1 MSIFERVYEDIVSRL
16 DRAKSGLLNCI
27 PSPFH
32 RFREVF
38 PGLEMGTYYLFSAN
52 SKVGKTQIA
61 DTMCVYE
68 PLFYAIE
75 HNLKIHWFYF
85 TWEMSIEQKYRQF
98 LCHLVYKLSNKT
110 IRLDTKQL
118 RSVNADQRLPEEILD
133 LLKTEEYQKYIKYF
147 EENVTLIE
155 DIRNPTGVKKFLE
168 DYADRM
174 GTTHTV
180 KKEFYDKKGDIM
192 DVKEVFDYYEP
203 NDPELYNIVIF
214 DHISLINTEQGL
226 DLRKTIELFSNKIL
240 VRLRNRYRFTFVV
253 IQQQAASQE
262 SNENFKLDKLRPTAD
277 GLADAKATFRDADV
291 FFGLYSPYR
300 YKIPSYLKYDITFFK
315 DNIRFLELIGSR
327 EGGGGNVCPLYFDG
341 AVNFFEELPL
351 PTIITDLGDEKP
363 NPELQSIYR
372 RISSIRQKISLVALC
387 LSSVK
392 SKLFTNGNSLWN
404 FWIFRRWKNYKY
416 NNKSWWYCRF
426 ISR

>member
-1 MSIFERVYEDIVSRL
+1 MSIFERVYEDILTRL

-27 PSPFH
+27 PSPFA

-61 DTMCVYE
+61 DTVCVYE

-98 LCHLVYKLSNKT
+98 LCHLVYRLSNKT

-118 RSVNADQRLPEEILD
+118 S
-133 LLKTEEYQKYIKYF
+133 
-147 EENVTLIE
+147 
-155 DIRNPTGVKKFLE
+155 GVKKFLE

-180 KKEFYDKKGDIM
+180 KKEFYDKKGEVLDI
-192 DVKEVFDYYEP
+192 KEVFDYYEP

-240 VRLRNRYRFTFVV
+240 VRLRNRYKFTFVV

-363 NPELQSIYR
+363 NPELQVIYR
-372 RISSIRQKISLVALC
+372 RISSIRQRASLVALC
-387 LSSVK
+387 ISSVK
-392 SKLFTNGNSLWN
+392 SKLCINGNSLWN
-404 FWIFRRWKNYKY
+404 FWIFRRWKDYKY
-416 NNKSWWYCRF
+416 HNKSRWFSRF